1 LCLPFLEGLH
11 DLGFVTRDCDAPSQP
26 LSKCRG
32 GFVPGEGAGALVLET
47 RASAERRGA
56 AIKAYIDGI
65 GIYASADTIFSHSND
80 HGAILRSTAS
90 ALKQAAVDLTQVG
103 WVSSAANGTG
113 GLDAAEAN
121 AWQAL
126 LDPQRHRVVAFKDGL
141 GEFSAS
147 GVLRMALGVRCLE
160 RDRIPVRLPSDP
172 IDAIA
177 GFNRHSAHGACSAG
191 SRFLHQGLGLGGNS
205 VSITV
210 AAPGAQHAN

>member
-1 LCLPFLEGLH
+1 
-11 DLGFVTRDCDAPSQP
+11 
-26 LSKCRG
+26 
-32 GFVPGEGAGALVLET
+32 VLET

-65 GIYASADTIFSHSND
+65 GIYASADTVFSHSQQHD
-80 HGAILRSTAS
+80 AIVRSTTA
-90 ALKQAAVDLTQVG
+90 ALAQAAADLTQVD
-103 WVSSAANGTG
+103 WVSSAANGTS

-126 LDPQRHRVVAFKDGL
+126 LDPQQHRVVAFKDGL

-147 GVLRMALGVRCLE
+147 GVLRLALGVRCLE
-160 RDRIPVRLPSDP
+160 RKDIPLRLPADP

-177 GFNRHSAHGACSAG
+177 AFNQHGTQITGSTGSAG
-191 SRFLHQGLGLGGNS
+191 SRFMHQGLGLGGNS

>member
-1 LCLPFLEGLH
+1 
-11 DLGFVTRDCDAPSQP
+11 
-26 LSKCRG
+26 
-32 GFVPGEGAGALVLET
+32 VPGEGAGALVLET

-65 GIYASADTIFSHSND
+65 GIYASADTVFSHSASHD
-80 HGAILRSTAS
+80 AIARSTTA
-90 ALKQAAVDLTQVG
+90 ALQQATTDMAHVD
-103 WVSSAANGTG
+103 WVSSAANGTS

-126 LDPQRHRVVAFKDGL
+126 LDPQQHRVVAFKDGL

-147 GVLRMALGVRCLE
+147 GVLRLALGVHCLE
-160 RDRIPVRLPSDP
+160 RDDIPLRLPADP

-177 GFNRHSAHGACSAG
+177 GFNPPHCTNSAG